1 MFKRVFSG
9 GISGVE
15 AYLVEVEVD
24 MSDGLPCFDMVGTL
38 TQEVREA
45 RERVKT
51 ALKNLGFSL
60 PPKRITVNLS
70 PANVRKEGCGYD
82 LPIAVAVLA
91 VMGMIPD
98 GELER
103 TVLVGELSLDGT
115 VRPVRGSLSLAD
127 LIRSKG
133 FSRIIVA
140 EENREEAATIDNIQA
155 VGVCDLMEVI
165 RWLNYPNE
173 MEREAEQRRR
183 ELGRGAGELVLGEE
197 PENEEESRRERGNS
211 TPDFSEV
218 RGQTVVRRAAE
229 VAAAGM
235 HNLLLIGPPGS
246 GKTMIARRIP
256 GILPGLTREEQIE
269 ITKLH
274 SICGQLPPGQALVS
288 ERPFRAPHHTVP
300 PTALIGG
307 GRTPKPGEIS
317 LAHGGVLFLDELPEF
332 NRYTL
337 EALRQPLEE
346 GRVIVSR
353 LQASWTFPADMMMV
367 AAMNPCPC
375 GYYPDR
381 NTCHCGE
388 REIQRY
394 LSHISRPILD
404 RMDICVETPRMS
416 YEELNG
422 SLGEHRW
429 SSGKE
434 TGRKE
439 SRSESSAE
447 IRQRVERAR
456 TMQQERFAGTDIR
469 FNSRI
474 PASRIN
480 EFCRLGEKEEGMM
493 RRIFEQMHL
502 SARGY
507 HRVLRVART
516 IADLAGE
523 RNIGLVHLGEAVCYR
538 GVEEKFW
545 GGRHSHGDKM

>member
-1 MFKRVFSG
+1 MFRRVFSA

-38 TQEVREA
+38 TQEVKEA

-91 VMGMIPD
+91 VMGMIRD
-98 GELER
+98 DELER
-103 TVLVGELSLDGT
+103 TVLIGELSLDGT

-127 LIRSKG
+127 LAGVKG
-133 FSRIIVA
+133 FSRIMVA
-140 EENREEAATIDNIQA
+140 MENRDEAAAIGSIQA
-155 VGVCDLMEVI
+155 VGVADLMEVI
-165 RWLNYPNE
+165 RWLNHPKE
-173 MEREAEQRRR
+173 MEMEEEKRCREIMRGDR
-183 ELGRGAGELVLGEE
+183 ELVFGE
-197 PENEEESRRERGNS
+197 PEGIDTGRYRERRTG
-211 TPDFSEV
+211 TPDFCEV

-256 GILPGLTREEQIE
+256 AILPGLTREEQIE

-307 GRTPKPGEIS
+307 GRVPKPGEIS

-388 REIQRY
+388 REIHRY

-404 RMDICVETPRMS
+404 RMDICVEAPRMS

-422 SLGEHRW
+422 NVGEVGSNRTKKDDKQ
-429 SSGKE
+429 S
-434 TGRKE
+434 

-447 IRQRVERAR
+447 IRKRVEAAR
-456 TMQQERFAGTDIR
+456 LLQQERFAGTDIR

-480 EFCRLGEKEEGMM
+480 EFCELGEKEEMMM

-523 RNIGLVHLGEAVCYR
+523 RSIGLMHLGEAVCYR
-538 GVEEKFW
+538 GVGEKFW
-545 GGRHSHGDKM
+545 GSANS